1 MYLTDSR
8 RLLFR
13 GHLDLKNSNER
24 GQTYLGIDIGDWRV
38 EIEPVFS
45 FQCLASCSIRVPRG
59 FDLLIWP
66 EWYIDSVARQAV
78 N

>member
-24 GQTYLGIDIGDWRV
+24 GQTYLGIDIGEWRLNQSLV
-38 EIEPVFS
+38 SSVLQVVQSVF
-45 FQCLASCSIRVPRG
+45 RR
-59 FDLLIWP
+59 DLT
-66 EWYIDSVARQAV
+66 S
-78 N
+78 